1 MISGLFTDTLEKLT
15 RLHGVTAPE
24 DWKLV
29 ALAVES
35 GLREEEQFSC
45 RWDQIDLENGVLTLP
60 LPKGGHTRHVPLSEG
75 AKAILRSFESFTTS
89 PYVFPSVRDA
99 LKPLCP
105 DSFLR
110 NIFRPALR
118 KAGIQGASWH
128 SLRHTAASRRIM
140 PGVDLVTVKE
150 FLGHRDIE
158 TTMRYSHLS
167 PAHIKEGV
175 NRGGLGAA
183 LLQIPESNRDLNWYQ
198 EIPSIPESAQPLDL
212 VVRPE
217 GLEPPTPRSVVS
229 PRYDVKESDT
239 A

>member
-1 MISGLFTDTLEKLT
+1 MISGPFTDTLEKLT

-99 LKPLCP
+99 LRPLCP

-110 NIFRPALR
+110 NTE
-118 KAGIQGASWH
+118 
-128 SLRHTAASRRIM
+128 RHCF
-140 PGVDLVTVKE
+140 K
-150 FLGHRDIE
+150 
-158 TTMRYSHLS
+158 S
-167 PAHIKEGV
+167 PEG
-175 NRGGLGAA
+175 
-183 LLQIPESNRDLNWYQ
+183 NRDLNRYQ